1 MRMRT
6 KLMIIPIISAIFFF
20 ILLFTVYLGLANQKR
35 ALDNIYKIRFQGYK
49 TCSEIYEDILGYH
62 LNLYKL
68 LSWSAS
74 GYDPEKIAQLNKTE
88 RETISRVA
96 LGIEKASQLAGL
108 DENEKT
114 LYVKS
119 IAVLKEYQ
127 DWSGRVLDIAD
138 ADLSIANM
146 FMGTADDKMTAL
158 RDVFAALQSAE
169 KALGEEAY
177 DAAAKNS
184 EFTLVLT
191 VAIFAVSMALSVIV
205 SLLLSRRI
213 MRSLDALGKRAKDI
227 SKGSGDLTQ
236 EINIGSSDEIGE
248 LGVSF
253 SEFIQKLE
261 GIIGHLKQVSE
272 NSREIG
278 GNLSRIAV
286 DTSTDTR
293 EISETINSSKD
304 SIRKL
309 DSEIRSSLGIV
320 KQIAAYIEQMSGS
333 IENQSTAVSES
344 SASIEEMAA
353 SIATITSI
361 VEQKKALSDTLSAT
375 AQEGLRKMG
384 MSSDAIA
391 KMNHSAD
398 AVVKSVDVINR
409 ITKNLNLLAM
419 NAAIEAAHAGEAGR
433 GFAVVAQEV
442 RSLAEDTAKNAKSI
456 SQTLKGTVKD
466 MQTANQLNQDT
477 KTSLGQLA
485 TGIQE
490 IVNAMEETRS
500 GLNELSASSREI
512 VKAVASLLELTESI
526 RDRSTGI
533 NENAVS
539 IDANMNRVSGLSSQA
554 TQGMEEITAAV
565 YHVSETMTK
574 LSEIGKANEES
585 VTAIDQELQ
594 KFRTRG

>member
-1 MRMRT
+1 MKIRI
-6 KLMIIPIISAIFFF
+6 KLMIIPIISLIFFL
-20 ILLFTVYLGLANQKR
+20 ILLATVYSGLADQKR
-35 ALDNIYKIRFQGYK
+35 ALDNVYKNRFHGYK

-68 LSWSAS
+68 ISWTGS
-74 GYDPEKIAQLNKTE
+74 GFDSGKIALLNMAE

-96 LGIEKASQLAGL
+96 LEIDRASKLPGL
-108 DENEKT
+108 DENEET

-119 IAVLKEYQ
+119 IALLKEYQ

-138 ADLSIANM
+138 SDLSIASM

-158 RDVFAALQSAE
+158 QFLFDALQSKE
-169 KALGEEAY
+169 KSLGEEAY
-177 DAAAKNS
+177 TAAAKSS
-184 EFTLVLT
+184 EFTLGLT
-191 VAIFAVSMALSVIV
+191 LAIFAISMVVSVSV
-205 SLLLSRRI
+205 SLLLSRGI
-213 MRSLDALGKRAKDI
+213 MRSLDNLGKRAKDI

-236 EINIGSSDEIGE
+236 EIRTGSSDEIGE

-253 SEFIQKLE
+253 NEFIQKLE
-261 GIIGHLKQVSE
+261 AVIGHLKQVSVK
-272 NSREIG
+272 NRKIG
-278 GNLSRIAV
+278 GTLSRITV

-293 EISETINSSKD
+293 EISETVNSSKD

-309 DSEIRSSLGIV
+309 DSEIQSSVGIV
-320 KQIAAYIEQMSGS
+320 KQITAHIEQITAT
-333 IENQSTAVSES
+333 IENQSTAVSQS
-344 SASIEEMAA
+344 SASMEEMAA
-353 SIATITSI
+353 SIVTITSI

-375 AQEGLRKMG
+375 AREGLRKME

-391 KMNHSAD
+391 KVNRSAD
-398 AVVKSVDVINR
+398 AVVKMVNVINR

-419 NAAIEAAHAGEAGR
+419 NAAIEAAHAGDAGR

-456 SQTLKGTVKD
+456 SKTLKGTAMD
-466 MQTANQLNQDT
+466 MQTASQLNQAT
-477 KTSLGQLA
+477 KASLADLV
-485 TGIQE
+485 TGIHE

-500 GLNELSASSREI
+500 GMNELSASSTEI
-512 VKAVASLLELTESI
+512 VNAVSSLLELTESI
-526 RDRSTGI
+526 RERSTGI

-554 TQGMEEITAAV
+554 THGMEEITAAV
-565 YHVSETMTK
+565 YRVSETMMK

-585 VTAIDQELQ
+585 VTAIDLELQ
-594 KFRTRG
+594 KFRTRE